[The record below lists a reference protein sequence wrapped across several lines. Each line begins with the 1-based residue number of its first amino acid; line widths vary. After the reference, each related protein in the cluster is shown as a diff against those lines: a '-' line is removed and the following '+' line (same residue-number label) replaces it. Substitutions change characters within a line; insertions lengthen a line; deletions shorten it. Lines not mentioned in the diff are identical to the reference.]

1 MIVCPA
7 CKISNID
14 NTLFCTECGTYL
26 ANSDCQVT
34 DPVGI
39 KMTETNWSSDNTNQA
54 QENGG
59 QSLPGTGPLAVNLE
73 IGEVKRAIQISL
85 CKPVHIGR
93 LDPGANIFPE
103 IDLTYDGGAEK
114 GVSRRHARIMK
125 REQKIY
131 VEDLGS
137 SNGTFING
145 QKLMP
150 YIPEALAEGDDL
162 RLGKLQIKIGVH
174 R

>member
-1 MIVCPA
+1 MIVCSA
-7 CKISNID
+7 CKLSNVD

-26 ANSDCQVT
+26 ADSDSQVT

-39 KMTETNWSSDNTNQA
+39 KMTNWSVDATNQT
-54 QENGG
+54 NGG
-59 QSLPGTGPLAVNLE
+59 SQPTHGTEPLAVNLE
-73 IGEVKRAIQISL
+73 IGEVKRPIRISL
-85 CKPVHIGR
+85 RKPIHMGR

-125 REQKIY
+125 REQRIY
-131 VEDLGS
+131 IEDLGS

-150 YIPEALAEGDDL
+150 YFPEVLADGDALQ
-162 RLGKLQIKIGVH
+162 LGKLQIKIGLRRH
-174 R
+174 

>member
-7 CKISNID
+7 CKTSNVD
-14 NTLFCTECGTYL
+14 NTLFCTECGNYL
-26 ANSDCQVT
+26 AKNNCQTT

-39 KMTETNWSSDNTNQA
+39 NLEDQAFDMVGQASDDKELTVGTE
-54 QENGG
+54 
-59 QSLPGTGPLAVNLE
+59 PLAINLE
-73 IGEVKRAIQISL
+73 IGEVKRPIQISL
-85 CKPVHIGR
+85 RKPIHMGR
-93 LDPGANIFPE
+93 LDPGGNIFPE
-103 IDLTYDGGAEK
+103 IDLTYDGGVEK

-125 REQKIY
+125 REHKIY

-150 YIPEALAEGDDL
+150 FFPEILTDGDDL
-162 RLGKLQIKIGVH
+162 QLGKLQIKIGWRH
-174 R
+174 